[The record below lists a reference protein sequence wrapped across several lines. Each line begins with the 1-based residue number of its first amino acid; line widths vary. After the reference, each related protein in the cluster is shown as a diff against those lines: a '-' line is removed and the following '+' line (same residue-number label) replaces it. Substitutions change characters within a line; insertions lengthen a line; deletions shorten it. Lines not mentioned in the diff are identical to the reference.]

1 MAKSL
6 GQIHTVNFS
15 LPDVTTGDRYILDL
29 AGKLWEQLE
38 HRVRQGNFFKVVGI
52 DADIGD
58 TDTTNQ
64 VIDGRMFYYS
74 PTRGRCA
81 AYRNAF
87 KAMMGVYSDL
97 GVPAR
102 DNYMYDFRVPF
113 NTSADNIDD
122 FVNQAYFSVDGGGE
136 PKVLQL
142 ADDADRGIF
151 TVWNESLAQFQNSAG
166 GDNIIGSGWQVWANE
181 GLTPFDGLTN
191 EGTIGT
197 MPSGDGLGT
206 KC

>member
-6 GQIHTVNFS
+6 GQIHTVNFALS
-15 LPDVTTGDRYILDL
+15 NVTTGDRYILDL
-29 AGKLWEQLE
+29 AGSLWEQLE
-38 HRVRQGNFFKVVGI
+38 HRVRQGNSFKIVGI
-52 DADIGD
+52 DMDLGG

-64 VIDGRMFYYS
+64 VTDGRLFYYS

-97 GVPAR
+97 GIPAR

-113 NTSADNIDD
+113 NTAATNIDD
-122 FVNQAYFSVDGGGE
+122 FKNQAYFSVDGSGD

-142 ADDADRGIF
+142 ADDAPRG
-151 TVWNESLAQFQNSAG
+151 S
-166 GDNIIGSGWQVWANE
+166 
-181 GLTPFDGLTN
+181 
-191 EGTIGT
+191 
-197 MPSGDGLGT
+197 
-206 KC
+206 